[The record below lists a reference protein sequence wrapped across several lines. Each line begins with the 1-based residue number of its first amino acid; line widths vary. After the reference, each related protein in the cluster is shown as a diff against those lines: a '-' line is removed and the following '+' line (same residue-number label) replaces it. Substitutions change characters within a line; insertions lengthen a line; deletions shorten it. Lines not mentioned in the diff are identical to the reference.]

1 MNSPLFMPDGDM
13 PDVRLNQF
21 IVDVYHRTAWV
32 AKDDLYTLFLECPN
46 DDFCAVQFDNNSPFS
61 I

>member
-1 MNSPLFMPDGDM
+1 M
-13 PDVRLNQF
+13 PDVRLDQF

-46 DDFCAVQFDNNSPFS
+46 DDFCAAQFDSNSPFS